1 MRKFILMLLPI
12 LMLCGC
18 GQKEEKNVDLHQL
31 IHTMETV
38 VDFGNTTEDDLTH
51 QEVASLYGISPDHIK
66 QGYVYYSTDEKNADK
81 IIILEATDSQGMEK
95 SEKALAEYL
104 NSQVN
109 SWSGIE
115 SESKKVE
122 NHILKTYGNFVMFAI
137 CSNPDKVEELF
148 DKYCEPL

>member
-1 MRKFILMLLPI
+1 MRKFILILLPI

-81 IIILEATDSQGMEK
+81 IIILEATGQSRTGKKRK
-95 SEKALAEYL
+95 S
-104 NSQVN
+104 SCRI
-109 SWSGIE
+109 S
-115 SESKKVE
+115 
-122 NHILKTYGNFVMFAI
+122 
-137 CSNPDKVEELF
+137 
-148 DKYCEPL
+148 

>member
-1 MRKFILMLLPI
+1 MRKFILILLPI

-66 QGYVYYSTDEKNADK
+66 QGYVYYSTDEKTPTKSLFWRQLTVKDWKKAKKLLQN
-81 IIILEATDSQGMEK
+81 IL
-95 SEKALAEYL
+95 
-104 NSQVN
+104 
-109 SWSGIE
+109 I
-115 SESKKVE
+115 
-122 NHILKTYGNFVMFAI
+122 HR
-137 CSNPDKVEELF
+137 
-148 DKYCEPL
+148 

>member
-1 MRKFILMLLPI
+1 MRKFILILLPI

-66 QGYVYYSTDEKNADK
+66 QGYVYYSTDEKKRRQNTLFWRQLTVKDWK
-81 IIILEATDSQGMEK
+81 K

-115 SESKKVE
+115 SESKK
-122 NHILKTYGNFVMFAI
+122 
-137 CSNPDKVEELF
+137 S
-148 DKYCEPL
+148 

>member
-81 IIILEATDSQGMEK
+81 IIILEATDSQGLEK

-122 NHILKTYGNFVMFAI
+122 NHILKTYGNF
-137 CSNPDKVEELF
+137 
-148 DKYCEPL
+148 

>member
-1 MRKFILMLLPI
+1 MRKFILILLPI

-66 QGYVYYSTDEKNADK
+66 QGYVYYSTE
-81 IIILEATDSQGMEK
+81 EK

-122 NHILKTYGNFVMFAI
+122 KHIFKTYGNFVMFAI
-137 CSNPDKVEELF
+137 CSNPDKVEEIF
-148 DKYCEPL
+148 NKYCEPL

>member
-51 QEVASLYGISPDHIK
+51 QEVRITYGYSPDHIK
-66 QGYVYYSTDEKNADK
+66 QGYVYYSTDEKMLTN
-81 IIILEATDSQGMEK
+81 IILEATDRSRVG
-95 SEKALAEYL
+95 
-104 NSQVN
+104 
-109 SWSGIE
+109 
-115 SESKKVE
+115 KKLKKLLP
-122 NHILKTYGNFVMFAI
+122 NILIHK
-137 CSNPDKVEELF
+137 
-148 DKYCEPL
+148 